1 MKHYDK
7 SEEHLKSR
15 KEESESDK
23 NSDVSPDKV
32 GSDCKEKDI
41 EIKNWESEYN
51 QLYDKYLRLYSDFDN
66 FRKRTNK
73 EKLDLIDTAN
83 ESLILD
89 ILPVM
94 DDFDRAIASMK
105 DTDNIDSVKKGVEL
119 IYHKFRKAMEDKGLK
134 EIKCIEETFDPELH
148 DAIARIPAQKKRQ
161 KGKIIDQV
169 QKGYYLRNRVI
180 RHSKVVV
187 GE

>member
-1 MKHYDK
+1 MKHHDK
-7 SEEHLKSR
+7 NEEHLKTE
-15 KEESESDK
+15 KGESESNNDI
-23 NSDVSPDKV
+23 DVSSNKMK
-32 GSDCKEKDI
+32 SDCKDKDI
-41 EIKNWESEYN
+41 EIKNWEDEYN

-73 EKLDLIDTAN
+73 EKLDLIETAN

-89 ILPVM
+89 ILPVI
-94 DDFDRAIASMK
+94 DDFDRAVLSMK
-105 DTDNIDSVKKGVEL
+105 GTDNIDSVKKGIEL
-119 IYHKFRKAMEDKGLK
+119 IYNKFQKALEDKGLK
-134 EIKCIEETFDPELH
+134 EIKCIDETFDPELH
-148 DAIARIPAQKKRQ
+148 DAIARITAQKKKQ
-161 KGKIIDQV
+161 KGKIVDQV

>member
-1 MKHYDK
+1 MKQSENK
-7 SEEHLKSR
+7 EEHL
-15 KEESESDK
+15 DQK
-23 NSDVSPDKV
+23 NSDRDDISAEKEM
-32 GSDCKEKDI
+32 SKCEEKDI
-41 EIKNWESEYN
+41 EIKNWEVEYN

-73 EKLDLIDTAN
+73 EKLDMIDSAN

-105 DTDNIDSVKKGVEL
+105 ETDHVESVKKGIEL
-119 IYHKFRKAMEDKGLK
+119 IYHKFQKSLEDKGLK
-134 EIKCIEETFDPELH
+134 EIKCIDESFDPELH
-148 DAIARIPAQKKRQ
+148 DAIARIPAQKKKQ
-161 KGKIIDQV
+161 KGKIMDQV
-169 QKGYYLRNRVI
+169 QKGYYLKNRVI